1 MYTESY
7 VESSGSFSRF
17 AFSYARKK
25 RIARRMSA
33 ETAQQTERMSHGM
46 WLRGWYL
53 ASQYCGPAAFP
64 TAYPIMTIA
73 FVVKPKSLKQPKQE
87 TRFRKRAG
95 SGHGERN
102 RTDALCGLRSSTRP
116 RRA

>member
-33 ETAQQTERMSHGM
+33 ETAQQMERMSHGM

-73 FVVKPKSLKQPKQE
+73 FVVKPKLNKTSQ
-87 TRFRKRAG
+87 TRDKVQKTGRERARG
-95 SGHGERN
+95 
-102 RTDALCGLRSSTRP
+102 AK
-116 RRA
+116 